1 MRSPNRIVIAA
12 AGGGKTTRIVDE
24 VLADKSARSA
34 IITYT
39 RNNVREIQ
47 AKFYQRGQAIP
58 PHVEIIPWYTFLLRE
73 MARPYRNHKYEKR
86 IDGIFWTETTVD
98 RFAPKSDVGRYY
110 FGNSSTIY
118 SNKLAEFV
126 CDCNAMSDN
135 AIMRRLEQRFGRVYI
150 DEIQDFAGYD
160 LDILELMLR
169 SNLEVV
175 LVGDP
180 RQSTFTTNNSNRHK
194 GFRGPDIIKK
204 FREWE
209 KKKLVGLQH
218 LVETHRCNQLIADL
232 ADSFYP
238 DHEKTESRNK
248 DMTGHDGVF
257 AIRSDEVSEY
267 CGEFNP
273 QVLRLSVKTDCA
285 GLPALNF
292 GESKGMTFGRVLIF
306 PHKKALKWLETGNYD
321 HIDGVRPELYVAV
334 SRARHSVTF
343 VYNGEIALKGVIRR
357 H

>member
-1 MRSPNRIVIAA
+1 MRSRNRIVIAA

-34 IITYT
+34 IVTYT

-47 AKFYQRGQAIP
+47 AKFYQRGLTIP
-58 PHVEIIPWYTFLLRE
+58 QHVEIIPWYTFLLRE
-73 MARPYRNHKYEKR
+73 MARPYRNYKYEKR

-98 RFAPKSDVGRYY
+98 RFAPKANVGRYY

-118 SNKLAEFV
+118 SNRLAEFI
-126 CDCNAMSDN
+126 CDCNAASGG
-135 AIMRRLEQRFGRVYI
+135 AIFQRLEQRFKRVYI
-150 DEIQDFAGYD
+150 DEIQDVAGYD
-160 LDILELMLR
+160 IDIIELMLR

-194 GFRGPDIIKK
+194 GFRGPDVIKK
-204 FREWE
+204 FQEWE
-209 KKKLVGLQH
+209 KKKLAH
-218 LVETHRCNQLIADL
+218 MEHHVETHRCNQLIADL

-238 DHEKTESRNK
+238 DHEKTQSRSK
-248 DMTGHDGVF
+248 DLTDHDGVF
-257 AIRSDEVSEY
+257 AIRPDEVSEY
-267 CGEFNP
+267 YRKFNP

-285 GLPALNF
+285 GLPAMNF
-292 GESKGMTFGRVLIF
+292 GESKGMTFDRVLIF
-306 PHKKALKWLETGNYD
+306 PHKKALKWLETGSYD
-321 HIDGVRPELYVAV
+321 HVDGVRPELYVGV

-343 VYNGEIALKGVIRR
+343 VYDGEIALESVVRR
-357 H
+357 R

>member
-24 VLADKSARSA
+24 VLADKSVRSA

-47 AKFYQRGQAIP
+47 ATFYQRGQAIP

-73 MARPYRNHKYEKR
+73 MARPYRNHKYGKR

-98 RFAPKSDVGRYY
+98 RFAPKSDAGRYY
-110 FGNSSTIY
+110 FGNSSNIY

-126 CDCNAMSDN
+126 CDCNAISDN
-135 AIMRRLEQRFGRVYI
+135 AIVRRLEQRFERVYI

-160 LDILELMLR
+160 LDILELLLR

-180 RQSTFTTNNSNRHK
+180 RQSTFTTNNANRHK

-209 KKKLVGLQH
+209 KKKLVELQRQ
-218 LVETHRCNQLIADL
+218 VETHRCNQMIADL

-238 DHEKTESRNK
+238 DHEKTRSRNK

-257 AIRSDEVSEY
+257 SIKTGHVTEY
-267 CGEFNP
+267 INKFKP
-273 QVLRLSVKTDCA
+273 QVLRLSVKTECA
-285 GLPALNF
+285 GFPALNF
-292 GESKGMTFGRVLIF
+292 GESKGMTFDRILIF
-306 PHKKALKWLETGNYD
+306 PHKKAQKWLKTGDYELVS
-321 HIDGVRPELYVAV
+321 GVKPELYVGV
-334 SRARHSVTF
+334 TRARYSVTF
-343 VYNGEIALKGVIRR
+343 VYDGTSALKEIVP

>member
-24 VLADKSARSA
+24 VLADTSVRSV

-39 RNNVREIQ
+39 RNNVHEIQ
-47 AKFYQRGQAIP
+47 AKFYQRGQAVP

-73 MARPYRNHKYEKR
+73 MARPYRNLKYEKR

-98 RFAPKSDVGRYY
+98 RFAPKADAGRYY
-110 FGNSSTIY
+110 FGNSTTIY

-126 CDCNAMSDN
+126 CDCNAVSDD
-135 AIMRRLEQRFGRVYI
+135 AIIRRLEQRFGRVYI

-169 SNLEVV
+169 SNLEVI

-204 FREWE
+204 FRDWE
-209 KKKLVGLQH
+209 RGKLVELHH

-232 ADSFYP
+232 ADSLYP
-238 DHEKTESRNK
+238 EHEKTLSRNEEV
-248 DMTGHDGVF
+248 TGHDGVF
-257 AIRSDEVSEY
+257 SIKTEDVLEY
-267 CGEFNP
+267 CSKFKP

-285 GLPALNF
+285 GFPALNF
-292 GESKGMTFGRVLIF
+292 GESKGMTFDRILIY
-306 PHKKALKWLETGNYD
+306 PHKKALTWLETGDYE
-321 HIDGVRPELYVAV
+321 HVKGVKPELYVGIT
-334 SRARHSVTF
+334 RARYSVTF
-343 VYNGEIALKGVIRR
+343 VYDGTSALKEVIPY
-357 H
+357 